1 MKRTKNRLSQP
12 RPAARSGQT
21 LKEFFIR
28 YLTPI
33 SVAVA
38 MVGLTLV
45 ILGPVRAA
53 FANREASSEGSTA
66 ADEAEVALNV
76 STGTGTI
83 ILAGGNQVSR
93 QLNPYT
99 IVPDRARGSVISY
112 TVQSGDTIGEI
123 AANFGLDRNSI
134 YWGNMDTLG
143 SNLNHI
149 SVGMELN
156 ILPTDG
162 VYHKSD
168 GEHSIQWIA
177 DEYEVSPD
185 TIIQSDYNEL
195 RDYTPEDNPPWGMMI
210 VVPGGAG
217 PEAEWPIPTPV
228 ETTTSSGAVAV
239 AGFMP
244 DMPGACGSINVTNLG
259 SGAWIRPVAQYV
271 ITDVFS
277 SWHSGIDLAYPV
289 GTPIYA
295 ADSGTVIFAGW
306 NTWGYGNLL
315 VVDHGNGWTTY
326 YGHLSSMYVGC
337 GQTVQRGASIGAMG
351 NTGRSTGPHLHFEM
365 RWHHVPDNPASS
377 IGF

>member
-1 MKRTKNRLSQP
+1 MKRTKNRLNLSQP
-12 RPAARSGQT
+12 VASGGQP
-21 LKEFFIR
+21 LKDFLIC

-38 MVGLTLV
+38 IVGLTLV
-45 ILGPVRAA
+45 ILGPVRTA
-53 FANREASSEGSTA
+53 FADREELSEGSATT
-66 ADEAEVALNV
+66 DQSEASLNV
-76 STGTGTI
+76 STGTGTVV
-83 ILAGGNQVSR
+83 LTSGSQFYR
-93 QLNPYT
+93 QMNPYT

-143 SNLNHI
+143 GNLNQI

-156 ILPTDG
+156 ILPVDG

-168 GEHSIQWIA
+168 GEHSIQWMA
-177 DEYEVSPD
+177 EKYEVTPE

-195 RDYTPEDNPPWGMMI
+195 RDYTAEENPPWGMMI
-210 VVPGGAG
+210 VVPGGTG

-228 ETTTSSGAVAV
+228 ETTTSSGYKAV

-244 DMPGACGSINVTNLG
+244 DMPGACGSVNVTNIG
-259 SGAWIRPVAQYV
+259 TGAWIRPVAQYV
-271 ITDVFS
+271 ITELFS

-306 NTWGYGNLL
+306 NTWGYGTLL
-315 VVDHGNGWTTY
+315 VIDHGNGWTTY
-326 YGHLSSMYVGC
+326 YGHLNSMYVGC
-337 GQTVQRGASIGAMG
+337 GQTVQRGAAIGAMG
-351 NTGRSTGPHLHFEM
+351 NTGHSTGPHLHFEM
-365 RWHHVPDNPASS
+365 RWMHVPDNPASS

>member
-1 MKRTKNRLSQP
+1 MKRTKNRLSLS
-12 RPAARSGQT
+12 RPAAGSGQP
-21 LKEFFIR
+21 LVDFLIR

-38 MVGLTLV
+38 VIGLTLV
-45 ILGPVRAA
+45 VLGPARAA
-53 FANREASSEGSTA
+53 FANREDPSEGSTA
-66 ADEAEVALNV
+66 AEKSEAALNV
-76 STGTGTI
+76 STGTGTVV
-83 ILAGGNQVSR
+83 LTGGSQFYR

-112 TVQSGDTIGEI
+112 TVKSGDTIGEI

-134 YWGNMDTLG
+134 YWGNMDSLG
-143 SNLNHI
+143 NNLNQI
-149 SVGMELN
+149 SVGMVLN

-168 GEHSIQWIA
+168 GEHSIEWIA
-177 DEYEVSPD
+177 DKYVVTAD
-185 TIIQSDYNEL
+185 TIIRSDYNEL
-195 RDYTPEDNPPWGMMI
+195 RDYTAEDNPPWGMMI
-210 VVPGGAG
+210 VVPGGTG

-228 ETTTSSGAVAV
+228 ETTTATGKAV

-244 DMPGACGSINVTNLG
+244 DMPGACGSVNVANIGT
-259 SGAWIRPVAQYV
+259 GAWVRPVAQYV
-271 ITDVFS
+271 ITEPFS
-277 SWHSGIDLAYPV
+277 SWHSGIDLAYPE

-306 NTWGYGNLL
+306 NTWGYGNLIVL
-315 VVDHGNGWTTY
+315 DHGNGWTTY

-337 GQTVQRGASIGAMG
+337 GATVQRGTAIGAMG
-351 NTGRSTGPHLHFEM
+351 NTGHSTGPHLHFET
-365 RWHHVPDNPASS
+365 RWMHTPDNPARV